1 MTTFE
6 SNIKAIPHSQITVYE
21 KLAELKNLEE
31 YKSKIND
38 DKIKDLR
45 VDEDTILMKVDMLGE
60 VGLKLIE
67 KTPFTTLK
75 FEGVKTP
82 VPLNFWIQLK
92 EVSEDDTRLKL
103 TIKADL
109 PMMVKTMAS
118 KPIKNFIEKLADA
131 LTQLPYNQ

>member
-6 SNIKAIPHSQITVYE
+6 SNIKSIPQSQLKVYE
-21 KLAELKNLEE
+21 KLSELKNLEN
-31 YKSKIND
+31 YKSKINE
-38 DKIKDLR
+38 DKVKDLR
-45 VDEDTILMKVDMLGE
+45 IEDDTILMKVEMLGE

-67 KTPFTTLK
+67 KTPFDTLK

-82 VPLNFWIQLK
+82 VSLNFWIQLK
-92 EVSEDDTRLKL
+92 EVSESDTRLKL

-109 PMMVKTMAS
+109 PMMVKAMAS

-131 LTQLPYNQ
+131 LATLPYD

>member
-31 YKSKIND
+31 YKSTIND